1 MVQSHSP
8 SRSFVSIPPAAHRDL
23 VDRMGAYIR
32 LTKPRVVELLLV
44 TTVPA
49 MVLAAG
55 GWPSTRLVVAVV
67 VGGALA
73 AGGANTINACLPRP
87 APIELAPRRTWDH
100 SGNRLGSTVKSRKE
114 LGFEAKVGLAE
125 GIRRTVRWTQ
135 SNRPMIENSIRRHRR
150 RLEEA
155 AGAR

>member
-1 MVQSHSP
+1 MGG
-8 SRSFVSIPPAAHRDL
+8 SRNST
-23 VDRMGAYIR
+23 GACGRR
-32 LTKPRVVELLLV
+32 LAVAYNLASGVE
-44 TTVPA
+44 TTI
-49 MVLAAG
+49 LE
-55 GWPSTRLVVAVV
+55 L
-67 VGGALA
+67 
-73 AGGANTINACLPRP
+73 ANTINACLPRP